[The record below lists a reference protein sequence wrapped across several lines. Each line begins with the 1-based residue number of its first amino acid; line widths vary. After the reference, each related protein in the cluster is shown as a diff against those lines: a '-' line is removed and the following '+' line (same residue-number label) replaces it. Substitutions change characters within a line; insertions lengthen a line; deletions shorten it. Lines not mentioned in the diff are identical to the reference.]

1 MLYYL
6 FEWLHKLNFP
16 GAGMFGYTS
25 FRALMAVILALL
37 ISSIWGDKF
46 INLLKKKQITETQR
60 DAKIDPFGVN
70 KVGVPSMGGVIIITA
85 ILIPC
90 LLLGKL
96 HNIYMILMLI
106 TTVWLGS
113 LGFADDYI
121 KIFKKDK
128 EGLHGKF
135 KIIGQVGLGL
145 IVGLTL
151 YLSPDVVIRENIE
164 IHNPGQEMEV
174 VHGTNDLKS
183 TQTTIPFFKSN
194 NLDYADL
201 VAFMGDHAQTAG
213 WVLFVIITIFVVTA
227 VSNGAN
233 LNDGMDGMAAGNSA
247 IIGATLGILAYVS
260 SHIEFAGYLN
270 IMYIPGSEELVIY
283 ICAFIG
289 QVGLG
294 LIVGLTLYLS
304 PDVVIRENIEIHNPG
319 QEMEVVHGTNDLK
332 STQTTIPFFKSN
344 NLDYADLVAFMGDH
358 AQTAGWVLF
367 VIITIFVVTAVSN
380 GANLNDGM
388 DGMAAGNSA
397 IIGATLGILAY
408 VSSHIEFAGYLN
420 IMYIP
425 GSEELVI
432 YICAFIGALI
442 GFLWYN
448 AYPAQVFMGDTGS
461 LTIGGI
467 IAVFA
472 IIIHKELL
480 IPILCGVFLVENL
493 SVILQRAYYKAGKR
507 KGVKQRLF
515 KRTPIHDH
523 FRTSMSLIEPGCTVK
538 FTKPDQLFHESKIT
552 VRFWIVTIVLAA
564 ITIITLKIR

>member
-6 FEWLHKLNFP
+6 FQWLDKYDIP

-25 FRALMAVILALL
+25 FRALMAIILALL
-37 ISSIWGDKF
+37 ISSIWGDRF
-46 INLLKKKQITETQR
+46 INLLKRKQITETQR
-60 DAKIDPFGVN
+60 DASIDPFGVN
-70 KVGVPSMGGVIIITA
+70 KVGVPSMGGVIIIVA

-96 HNIYMILMLI
+96 SNIYMILMLI

-151 YLSPDVVIRENIE
+151 YLSPQAVIRENIE
-164 IHNPGQEMEV
+164 VQKPGQEVEV
-174 VHGTNDLKS
+174 IHAGQDIKS

-194 NLDYADL
+194 NLDYADF
-201 VAFMGDHAQTAG
+201 VSFMGKHAQTAG

-247 IIGATLGILAYVS
+247 IIGLALGILAYVS
-260 SHIEFAGYLN
+260 SHIEYAGYLN
-270 IMYIPGSEELVIY
+270 IMYIPGSEELVI
-283 ICAFIG
+283 F
-289 QVGLG
+289 
-294 LIVGLTLYLS
+294 
-304 PDVVIRENIEIHNPG
+304 
-319 QEMEVVHGTNDLK
+319 
-332 STQTTIPFFKSN
+332 
-344 NLDYADLVAFMGDH
+344 
-358 AQTAGWVLF
+358 
-367 VIITIFVVTAVSN
+367 
-380 GANLNDGM
+380 
-388 DGMAAGNSA
+388 
-397 IIGATLGILAY
+397 
-408 VSSHIEFAGYLN
+408 
-420 IMYIP
+420 
-425 GSEELVI
+425 
-432 YICAFIGALI
+432 ICAFIGALI

-493 SVILQRAYYKAGKR
+493 SVILQVKYFQRGKK
-507 KGVKQRLF
+507 KGVKQRIF
-515 KRTPIHDH
+515 KRSPIHDH
-523 FRTSMSLIEPGCTVK
+523 FRTTLAQLDPNCTYLITRPHSV
-538 FTKPDQLFHESKIT
+538 FHESKIT